1 MWSMKKIMGIK
12 NHWLVVALV
21 CLVSLGTLSMAGCA
35 GKTKTSTVTTQT
47 TTEGSGGGSSTSV
60 TTQKETETS
69 AHPRGV
75 LGGLFYTIGQ
85 VLIWPFKAIA
95 SLF

>member
-1 MWSMKKIMGIK
+1 MGLK
-12 NHWLVVALV
+12 RRWLLVVMM
-21 CLVSLGTLSMAGCA
+21 CLLSFGAVSVMGCA
-35 GKTKTSTVTTQT
+35 GSTKTSTTTTQT
-47 TTEGSGGGSSTSV
+47 AGGSSDSGDTTTV
-60 TTQKETETS
+60 TTQKETS

-75 LGGLFYTIGQ
+75 IGGLFYTIGQ